1 LHVSHHL
8 WLSIAALPAVTRRRL
23 ENFQQAA
30 PALLRGLRAAT
41 AAPVEPGRGGEVAQ
55 WAAEQY
61 PEAVLHLTG
70 ALLASLQP
78 EDDKLREALARFSL
92 HILVSPQPM
101 TVQLLRGA
109 LAAVVKR
116 MYVVTASG

>member
-1 LHVSHHL
+1 MHVSQHL

-23 ENFQQAA
+23 ETFQQAA

-41 AAPVEPGRGGEVAQ
+41 AAPVEPGRGEVAQ
-55 WAAEQY
+55 WATEQY
-61 PEAVLHLTG
+61 PEAVLQLTG

-92 HILVSPQPM
+92 HILVSPQLLA
-101 TVQLLRGA
+101 VQRAA
-109 LAAVVKR
+109 LAAIVKPIC
-116 MYVVTASG
+116 VVTASG